1 MSARGPRI
9 PLICSAFLGVLV
21 ISCGGPPVY
30 VVAPVPA
37 AAPQVSLQQPQ
48 GGLQEAAPP
57 APVQAAP
64 PPLAPEALAPPAP
77 RAAPPPAPRAAPP
90 PAPAELPPPAV
101 APPAPP
107 RRPGGA
113 PPGTERVTLPGGPAS
128 LRQWLSD
135 MDSACQDAHYQPGCL
150 NLNKSFSP
158 KKGPHPLDKCTV
170 DSQSP
175 AIGKKVTTSTPVTL
189 NIECPQKTG
198 TGGSTTNDGS
208 DSNDKTDQQG
218 P

>member
-1 MSARGPRI
+1 MSARRPRI
-9 PLICSAFLGVLV
+9 PLICSALLGVLV

-77 RAAPPPAPRAAPP
+77 RAAPPA
-90 PAPAELPPPAV
+90 APAELPPPAV

-113 PPGTERVTLPGGPAS
+113 PPGTERVTLPGGQVP
-128 LRQWLSD
+128 LRQWLSG
-135 MDSACQDAHYQPGCL
+135 MDSACQGAHYQPGCL
-150 NLNKSFSP
+150 NLNKNFNP
-158 KKGPHPLDKCTV
+158 KKGPHPPDKCTV

-175 AIGKKVTTSTPVTL
+175 DMGKKVTTSTRVTL
-189 NIECPQKTG
+189 NIECPQTNG
-198 TGGSTTNDGS
+198 TGGSGKKVGS